1 VVSWLDKKAMN
12 ILTNA
17 FEQPQTAE
25 WKNGRPV
32 PNFIKAYR
40 NTLNFVDG
48 ANAYRLRYRFLHR
61 VFKHTHAQF
70 ITILYLAFVNSWLIY
85 KHVNNLQQSK
95 KWGSYRTFFRHLME
109 WLAQAGGEHRLRNA
123 QQQKRDA
130 AIRAVAGAA
139 AAAAAAAAADTT
151 STAPTVAPTTTTST
165 AASVTPTTMTNMAA
179 SIAPTATTS
188 TAASIAPTTTTTST
202 ATSVAPATTTTSTA
216 APVAPATAT
225 TSTAASIVPTT
236 ATTSTAASVAHAATG
251 AARAAVPPIIHNHQP
266 VTIKKRGLCVVC
278 DQGRKGCRTICH
290 GCSVENVLVY
300 VHERCF
306 ATLHPLTKS
315 FIADLAP
322 I

>member
-139 AAAAAAAAADTT
+139 AAAAAAAADTT

-165 AASVTPTTMTNMAA
+165 AASVTPTTMTSMAA

-266 VTIKKRGLCVVC
+266 VTIKKRGLCV
-278 DQGRKGCRTICH
+278 
-290 GCSVENVLVY
+290 
-300 VHERCF
+300 
-306 ATLHPLTKS
+306 
-315 FIADLAP
+315 ADHLP
-322 I
+322 RLLR